1 MQPHSRAW
9 MARITAADS
18 AERPPEPIIVYVV
31 SRMQASPSGGS
42 VCLCLAV
49 STQTLRGE
57 TSV

>member
-1 MQPHSRAW
+1 